1 MKPIL
6 SEEDRD
12 FLETQ
17 GYVVVPNAVPVQLC
31 ENVIKT
37 MFAFLG
43 MDRDSPD
50 DWYREPMPR
59 GGMIEL
65 YQHQSLWDVRQHPK
79 LHKIFSEIYGTEK
92 LHVTLDRVGFKTP
105 KHPDHPEYEH
115 KGFTHWDVDTYKLPV
130 PFGVQGVLCLTD
142 TAADMGGFTCAPGFH
157 KKLNEWIAL
166 QPADRNPRVPDLST
180 LPTDVKVLP
189 IPATAGSL
197 IIWNT
202 LLLHGNGYNVSDKP
216 RFSQYVSMHPA
227 AHTSPEKLK
236 DRIGSWQERRTTVE
250 KFFQGDP
257 REWEAKNNK
266 PAELTL
272 LGRKLLGADP
282 WD

>member
-1 MKPIL
+1 MKPNL
-6 SEEDRD
+6 SEEDKD
-12 FLETQ
+12 FFETQ

-37 MFAFLG
+37 MFSFLG

-50 DWYREPMPR
+50 EWYREPMPR

-115 KGFTHWDVDTYKLPV
+115 KGFTHWDVDTSKLPV
-130 PFGVQGVLCLTD
+130 SFGVQGVICLTD

-157 KKLNEWIAL
+157 KKLQDWISL

-180 LPTDVKVLP
+180 LPPDIKVLP

-227 AHTSPEKLK
+227 DHTSPEKLK
-236 DRIGSWQERRTTVE
+236 DRIASWQERRTTIE
-250 KFFQGDP
+250 PFFHGDP
-257 REWEAKNNK
+257 REWEAKNNT

-272 LGRKLLGADP
+272 LGRKLLGADS

>member
-6 SEEDRD
+6 SEEERA
-12 FLETQ
+12 FFETQ
-17 GYVVVPNAVPVQLC
+17 GYVVVPNAVPQQLC
-31 ENVIKT
+31 ENVIET
-37 MFAFLG
+37 IFAFLG
-43 MDRDSPD
+43 MDRNNPD
-50 DWYREPMPR
+50 DWYRDPIPR

-65 YQHQSLWDVRQHPK
+65 YQSQSLWNVRQHPK

-105 KHPDHPEYEH
+105 KHPAHPEYEH
-115 KGFTHWDVDTYKLPV
+115 KGFTHWDVDTSKLPV

-157 KKLNEWIAL
+157 SRLGEWIAG

-180 LPTDVKVLP
+180 LPLDVKVLP
-189 IPATAGSL
+189 IPASAGSL

-202 LLLHGNGYNVSDKP
+202 LLLHGNGFNISGKP

-227 AHTSPEKLK
+227 THASTEKMK
-236 DRIGSWQERRTTVE
+236 DRISSWQERRTTVE
-250 KFFQGDP
+250 PFFYGDP
-257 REWEAKNNK
+257 SGWEAKNSP
-266 PAELTL
+266 PAELTS
-272 LGRKLLGADP
+272 LGRKLLGVDS
-282 WD
+282 WK